1 VVGRLAAARCNKSRL
16 GVRWTDDWWL
26 RAELEEVGWLVARI
40 LVFGRRRSG
49 ERRCP
54 VMLLDLES
62 GRRRP
67 ELLEEDEDEIGEVK
81 AGATTP
87 FGGSDRSCW
96 RRTK

>member
-1 VVGRLAAARCNKSRL
+1 
-16 GVRWTDDWWL
+16 
-26 RAELEEVGWLVARI
+26 
-40 LVFGRRRSG
+40 
-49 ERRCP
+49 